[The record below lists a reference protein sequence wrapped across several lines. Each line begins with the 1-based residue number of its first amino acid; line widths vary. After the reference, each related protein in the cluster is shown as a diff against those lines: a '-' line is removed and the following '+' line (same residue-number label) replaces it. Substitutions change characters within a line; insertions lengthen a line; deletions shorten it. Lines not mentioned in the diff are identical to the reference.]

1 MIRAKGS
8 VLVYL
13 ALAFVLVLLGAAL
26 QPFLWL
32 CALVVCTALGITL
45 FSVAAPGLKWSG
57 VCLLAAALGILLGY
71 MRIPVEARHHY
82 AVRSSLVGLPYREL
96 SGFQGYL
103 LEDSSGGPSGA
114 RTYRIRL
121 REVWSAERERRIRLA
136 AGPRLSV
143 RLIVQQG
150 GQNYFLGQRIEVEA
164 NLRISEKPGRDYF
177 ICWSKADQVRTVG
190 YESPLLAWRAGVRH
204 RINGTLAALDLP
216 VAALLSA
223 LILGDRSDLGGAV
236 YTRFRESGSLHL
248 LALSGLHVGV
258 IYFLAFAV
266 FAFLPGKKPR
276 VVIATVLILIFLFIA
291 GPKPSLLRAVMML
304 CLGTAALL
312 LDRKI
317 DPLHILA
324 LSAVLILLFDPHS
337 LFTLSFQLSYMALLG
352 IVLAGP
358 GAARFSRRL
367 LPPRI
372 GQPLSYALA
381 AQLATAP
388 LLLSRFGVIYPI
400 GILASLVLLPLVT
413 LFIWFGLFFLIFF
426 TVVPGTLSML
436 LSVLYS
442 LIDKIVELGALAP
455 GLRMAWK
462 PVYWILFL
470 MGLAVFFFERRGEK

>member
-8 VLVYL
+8 VVVYL
-13 ALAFVLVLLGAAL
+13 ALAFVIVLLGAAL
-26 QPFLWL
+26 QPLLWF
-32 CALVVCTALGITL
+32 CALIVCTAVGITL
-45 FSVAAPGLKWSG
+45 FSASAPGLRLSG

-71 MRIPVEARHHY
+71 MRIPLELRHQSTR
-82 AVRSSLVGLPYREL
+82 RSSLVGLPYREL

-103 LEDSSGGPSGA
+103 LEDSNSSPSGA

-121 REVWSAERERRIRLA
+121 REIWSVERERRIRLA
-136 AGPRLSV
+136 GGPRLSV
-143 RLIVQQG
+143 FLVVQQG
-150 GQNYFLGQRIEVEA
+150 GQNYFLGQGIEVEA
-164 NLRISEKPGRDYF
+164 NLRISEKPGRDHF

-204 RINGTLAALDLP
+204 RINGTLAELDLP

-258 IYFLAFAV
+258 IYFLALVV
-266 FAFLPGKKPR
+266 FAFLPGKKTR
-276 VVIATVLILIFLFIA
+276 VVIATALILIFLFIA

-304 CLGTAALL
+304 CLGTAALM
-312 LDRKI
+312 LDRNI
-317 DPLHILA
+317 DSLHILA

-337 LFTLSFQLSYMALLG
+337 LFTLSFQLSFMALLG
-352 IVLAGP
+352 IVLVGP
-358 GAARFSRRL
+358 AAARFSRRL

-372 GQPLSYALA
+372 GQPLSYAFA

-388 LLLSRFGVIYPI
+388 LLLSRFGLIYPI

-413 LFIWFGLFFLIFF
+413 LFIWLGLLFLIFF
-426 TVVPGTLSML
+426 TIVPGPLSML
-436 LSVLYS
+436 LSALYT
-442 LIDKIVELGALAP
+442 LIDKIVEIGALAP

-462 PVYWILFL
+462 PVYWIPFL
-470 MGLAVFFFERRGEK
+470 MGLIVFFFERRGQK